1 MNRGTHSLMTGNR
14 LRNRDSIGW
23 GVLLGVVLAFCLW
36 QMAHLGGFRWD
47 YDEGAHMMQARLML
61 MGYPL
66 YAEIFSGQPPL
77 LISSLAGAF
86 ALFGPSVQ
94 VGRALMVAYA
104 TLGLLALAL
113 IARELHGWAAAV
125 STAVLLGIAP
135 DFFLYSR
142 VSMGDIPSTSM
153 AALAV
158 LCALRYRGSGRRA
171 WVVVAGLA
179 LGAGFLLKFSAVFAA
194 PLVAAVV
201 ALRSADGLSL
211 GESIAKAERKR
222 WLKIGLDLAWLGG
235 AFALPLLLCLLA
247 FDVSAMYDQLF
258 VFHWRAREAFG
269 LDRMANLS
277 QVGAYLLANGG
288 LTALAAYGCIS
299 LFLTRRVGRGFLI
312 LAWFLL
318 IAAVLVNHA
327 PLWPHL
333 LVMLLFPLALGGGVA
348 IGALMQHVQAGG
360 NRIWS
365 WQRVGL
371 LLTGLCPLVYYLM
384 GIPSIVDINS
394 QRLMAYKTEVGLA
407 ATDFLAS
414 VTDPE
419 GWVITDEP
427 LVPLCAG
434 RKVPPYL
441 SDVSYV
447 RTQTG
452 YLTADDLIAL
462 TEEYHPQ
469 AIVVWSEG
477 RFTEYLPAYVEW
489 VEQNYRLATSFGPK
503 RRIYVPA
510 AP

>member
-1 MNRGTHSLMTGNR
+1 MVIGDR
-14 LRNRDSIGW
+14 LRNHDIIGW
-23 GVLLGVVLAFCLW
+23 GALLGVVVAFCLW

-47 YDEGAHMMQARLML
+47 YDEGAHMMQAHLML

-86 ALFGPSVQ
+86 ALLGPSVL
-94 VGRALMVAYA
+94 VGRALMVTYA

-125 STAVLLGIAP
+125 GTVVLLGIAP

-142 VSMGDIPSTSM
+142 VSMGDVPSTSM
-153 AALAV
+153 VTLTI
-158 LCALRYRGSGRRA
+158 LCALRYRGSGRRR
-171 WVVVAGLA
+171 WVVAAGLA
-179 LGAGFLLKFSAVFAA
+179 LGAGCLLKFSTVFAV

-211 GESIAKAERKR
+211 REFIARAERRR
-222 WLKIGLDLAWLGG
+222 WARIGSDLAWLGG
-235 AFALPLLLCLLA
+235 AFALPLLFCLLA
-247 FDVSAMYDQLF
+247 FDVPAMYDQLF
-258 VFHWRAREAFG
+258 VFHWQARAAFG

-277 QVGAYLLANGG
+277 QIGEYLLRNGG
-288 LTALAAYGCIS
+288 LSALAAYGCIS
-299 LFLTRRVGRGFLI
+299 LLLTRRVGRSFLI
-312 LAWFLL
+312 IAWFFL

-348 IGALMQHVQAGG
+348 IGELVQYAKL
-360 NRIWS
+360 RSKRTWS
-365 WQRVGL
+365 WQRVSL
-371 LLTGLCPLVYYLM
+371 PLIGLCALALYLM
-384 GIPSIVDINS
+384 GIPSIVETNS
-394 QRLMAYKTEVGLA
+394 HRLMAYKTEVGLA
-407 ATDFLAS
+407 ATDFVAS

-427 LVPLCAG
+427 LVPFCAG

-441 SDVSYV
+441 SDISYV

-462 TEEYHPQ
+462 TEDYRPQ
-469 AIVVWSEG
+469 AIVIWSEG
-477 RFTEYLPAYVEW
+477 RFTQRLPAYVEW

-503 RRIYVPA
+503 RRIYVPV

>member
-1 MNRGTHSLMTGNR
+1 VIGDRLKNRNC
-14 LRNRDSIGW
+14 IGW
-23 GVLLGVVLAFCLW
+23 GALLGVVMAFWLW

-66 YAEIFSGQPPL
+66 YAETFSGQPPL

-86 ALFGPSVQ
+86 ALLEPSVQ

-125 STAVLLGIAP
+125 GTVVLLGIAP

-153 AALAV
+153 VALAV
-158 LCALRYRGSGRRA
+158 LCALRYRGSGRR
-171 WVVVAGLA
+171 WVVAAGLA
-179 LGAGFLLKFSAVFAA
+179 LGAGCLLKFSTVFAV

-211 GESIAKAERKR
+211 REFIARAERRR
-222 WLKIGLDLAWLGG
+222 WARIGFDLAWLGG
-235 AFALPLLLCLLA
+235 AFALPLLFCLLA
-247 FDVSAMYDQLF
+247 FDVPAMYDQLF
-258 VFHWRAREAFG
+258 VFHWQARAAFG

-277 QVGAYLLANGG
+277 QIGEYLLKNGG
-288 LTALAAYGCIS
+288 LSALAAYGCIG
-299 LFLTRRVGRGFLI
+299 LLLTRRVGRSFLI
-312 LAWFLL
+312 IAWFFL
-318 IAAVLVNHA
+318 ITAVLVNHA

-348 IGALMQHVQAGG
+348 TGELVQYAKAR
-360 NRIWS
+360 NDQAWS
-365 WQRVGL
+365 WQREGL
-371 LLTGLCPLVYYLM
+371 LLIGLCALAFYLM
-384 GIPSIVDINS
+384 GIPSIVDTNS
-394 QRLMAYKTEVGLA
+394 HRLVAYKTEVGLA
-407 ATDFLAS
+407 ATDFLAA

-427 LVPLCAG
+427 LVPFCAG

-441 SDVSYV
+441 NDISYV

-462 TEEYHPQ
+462 TKDYRPQ

-477 RFTEYLPAYVEW
+477 RFTQRLPVYVEW

-503 RRIYVPA
+503 RRIYVPV

>member
-1 MNRGTHSLMTGNR
+1 
-14 LRNRDSIGW
+14 
-23 GVLLGVVLAFCLW
+23 VVAFCLW

-47 YDEGAHMMQARLML
+47 YDEGAHMMQARLIL

-66 YAEIFSGQPPL
+66 YAETFSGQPPL

-86 ALFGPSVQ
+86 ALLGPSVQ

-104 TLGLLALAL
+104 TLGLLGLAL

-125 STAVLLGIAP
+125 GTVVLLGIAP

-153 AALAV
+153 ATLAV
-158 LCALRYRGSGRRA
+158 LCTLRYRGSGRRR
-171 WVVVAGLA
+171 WVVAAGLA
-179 LGAGFLLKFSAVFAA
+179 LGAGCLLKLSTVFAV

-201 ALRSADGLSL
+201 ALRRADGLSL
-211 GESIAKAERKR
+211 REFIARAERKR
-222 WLKIGLDLAWLGG
+222 WLGIGFDLAWLGG
-235 AFALPLLLCLLA
+235 AFALPVLFCLLA
-247 FDVSAMYDQLF
+247 FDVAAMYDQLF
-258 VFHWRAREAFG
+258 VFHWQARAAFS
-269 LDRMANLS
+269 LDRIANLS
-277 QVGAYLLANGG
+277 QIGEYLLKNGG
-288 LTALAAYGCIS
+288 LLALAAYGCIS
-299 LFLTRRVGRGFLI
+299 LFLNRRVGRGFLI
-312 LAWFLL
+312 TAWFLL
-318 IAAVLVNHA
+318 IAAVLTNHA

-348 IGALMQHVQAGG
+348 IGELVQYAKLRGK
-360 NRIWS
+360 RTWS
-365 WQRVGL
+365 WQRVSL
-371 LLTGLCPLVYYLM
+371 PLIGLCALAFYLM
-384 GIPSIVDINS
+384 GLPSIVDTNS
-394 QRLMAYKTEVGLA
+394 HRLMAYKTEVGLA
-407 ATDFLAS
+407 ATDFVAS

-427 LVPLCAG
+427 LVPFCAG

-441 SDVSYV
+441 SDTSYV

-462 TEEYHPQ
+462 TEDYRPQ

-477 RFTEYLPAYVEW
+477 RFTQRLPAYVEW
-489 VEQNYRLATSFGPK
+489 VEQNYHLATSFGPK
-503 RRIYVPA
+503 RRIYVPV

>member
-1 MNRGTHSLMTGNR
+1 MVIGDRLKNRNC
-14 LRNRDSIGW
+14 IG
-23 GVLLGVVLAFCLW
+23 GGALLGVVMAFCLW

-66 YAEIFSGQPPL
+66 YAETFSGQPPL

-86 ALFGPSVQ
+86 ALLGPSVQ

-113 IARELHGWAAAV
+113 IARELHGWAAAA
-125 STAVLLGIAP
+125 STVVLLGIAT

-142 VSMGDIPSTSM
+142 VSMGDVPSTSLT
-153 AALAV
+153 ALAV
-158 LCALRYRGSGRRA
+158 LCALRYRSSGWRG
-171 WVVVAGLA
+171 WVVAAGLA
-179 LGAGFLLKFSAVFAA
+179 LGAGCLLKFSAVFAL

-201 ALRSADGLSL
+201 ALRSADRLPL
-211 GESIAKAERKR
+211 GEFIARAEGKR
-222 WLKIGLDLAWLGG
+222 WLGIICDLAWWGG
-235 AFALPLLLCLLA
+235 AFALPLFFCLLA
-247 FDVSAMYDQLF
+247 FDVAAMYDQLF
-258 VFHWRAREAFG
+258 VFHWQARAAFS
-269 LDRMANLS
+269 LDRVANLS
-277 QVGAYLLANGG
+277 QIGEYLLKNGG
-288 LTALAAYGCIS
+288 VSALAAYGCIT
-299 LFLTRRVGRGFLI
+299 LFLTRRWGRGLLI
-312 LAWFLL
+312 TAWFFLM
-318 IAAVLVNHA
+318 AAVLANHA

-348 IGALMQHVQAGG
+348 IGELVQYARCERAW
-360 NRIWS
+360 N
-365 WQRVGL
+365 WQRVSL
-371 LLTGLCPLVYYLM
+371 LLIGLCALYLYLI
-384 GIPSIVDINS
+384 GLPSIVDTNS
-394 QRLMAYKTEVGLA
+394 HRLVAYKTEVGLA
-407 ATDFLAS
+407 ATDFLAA
-414 VTDPE
+414 VTDSE

-427 LVPLCAG
+427 LIPFCAG

-441 SDVSYV
+441 SDISYV

-462 TEEYHPQ
+462 TKDYRPQ

-477 RFTEYLPAYVEW
+477 RFTQRLPAYVEW

-503 RRIYVPA
+503 RRIYVPV

>member
-1 MNRGTHSLMTGNR
+1 MVIGDRPR
-14 LRNRDSIGW
+14 DRNIIGW
-23 GVLLGVVLAFCLW
+23 GALLGVVMAFCLW

-66 YAEIFSGQPPL
+66 YVETFSGQPPL

-86 ALFGPSVQ
+86 ALLGPLVW

-125 STAVLLGIAP
+125 GTVVLLGIAP

-142 VSMGDIPSTSM
+142 VSMGDVPSTSLV
-153 AALAV
+153 ALAV
-158 LCALRYRGSGRRA
+158 LWALRYRGSGRRG
-171 WVVVAGLA
+171 WVVAAGLA
-179 LGAGFLLKFSAVFAA
+179 LGAGCLLKFTAVFAV
-194 PLVAAVV
+194 PLLAALV
-201 ALRSADGLSL
+201 ALRSVDGLSL
-211 GESIAKAERKR
+211 RELVTRGERKR
-222 WLKIGLDLAWLGG
+222 WFRIGLDLVWLGG
-235 AFALPLLLCLLA
+235 AFALPLLFCLLA

-258 VFHWRAREAFG
+258 VFHWRARAAFD
-269 LDRMANLS
+269 LDRMANLG
-277 QVGAYLLANGG
+277 QIKEYLLKNGG
-288 LTALAAYGCIS
+288 LAALAAYGCIS
-299 LFLTRRVGRGFLI
+299 LFLRRRGGRGFLLI
-312 LAWFLL
+312 AWFFL

-333 LVMLLFPLALGGGVA
+333 LVMLLFPLALGAGVA
-348 IGALMQHVQAGG
+348 IGELVQYVMAWDEQT
-360 NRIWS
+360 RS
-365 WQRVGL
+365 WQRIALLLIGLSALVFYLVGL
-371 LLTGLCPLVYYLM
+371 
-384 GIPSIVDINS
+384 PSILDTNG

-407 ATDFLAS
+407 ATDFVAS

-427 LVPLCAG
+427 LVPFCAG

-441 SDVSYV
+441 SDISYV

-462 TEEYHPQ
+462 TEEYRPQ

-477 RFTEYLPAYVEW
+477 RFTQRLPAYVEW
-489 VEQNYRLATSFGPK
+489 VEQNYHLATSFGPK
-503 RRIYVPA
+503 RRIYVPLT
-510 AP
+510 P